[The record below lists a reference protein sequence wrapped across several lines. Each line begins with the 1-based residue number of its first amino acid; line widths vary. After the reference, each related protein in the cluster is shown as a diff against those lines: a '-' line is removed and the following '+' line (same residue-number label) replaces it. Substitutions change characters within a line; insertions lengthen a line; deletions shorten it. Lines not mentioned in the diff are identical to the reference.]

1 MDPHIVEEKSKQ
13 ALDTSIYASTSTNTQ
28 KIRDEKKIKICSF
41 TIYITAEGKED
52 TASFKDA
59 LLFSSQNLGIK
70 SGLEYKGSLIWLLHG
85 IQGNSDVPWMNWSTQ
100 ASYFY
105 VTSSRQFE
113 CVSTVDCL
121 WEGLTNPQTSV
132 LAFCPSRRVQIN
144 SPEGWSVAAIRSVWM
159 R

>member
-70 SGLEYKGSLIWLLHG
+70 SGLEYKGSLI
-85 IQGNSDVPWMNWSTQ
+85 
-100 ASYFY
+100 
-105 VTSSRQFE
+105 
-113 CVSTVDCL
+113 
-121 WEGLTNPQTSV
+121 
-132 LAFCPSRRVQIN
+132 
-144 SPEGWSVAAIRSVWM
+144 
-159 R
+159 